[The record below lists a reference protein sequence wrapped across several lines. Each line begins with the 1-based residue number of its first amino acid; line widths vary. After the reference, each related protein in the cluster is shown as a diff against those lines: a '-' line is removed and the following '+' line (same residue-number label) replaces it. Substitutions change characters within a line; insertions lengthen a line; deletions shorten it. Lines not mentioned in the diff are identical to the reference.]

1 MKYVNPPKRV
11 KMFEHLKDNMTKIF
25 TERLNLVKKQWTKIL
40 LIGIH
45 VNGF

>member
-25 TERLNLVKKQWTKIL
+25 TERMNLVKKLQSLEPDSITKNMIQ
-40 LIGIH
+40 
-45 VNGF
+45 